1 MSEPIN
7 DPVNHPSHYTDG
19 PTLGRL
25 ECLDVT
31 RWLPFDL
38 GNAFKYIWRAG
49 KKNPERFI
57 EDLEKARFYLRDWS
71 DLYAWQKTLNHGRVA
86 AEMLFLKADI
96 KHWESWRYRV
106 LFAIVRGNERDAITI
121 LDEQI
126 ADAKNATDAAFSRY
140 FPEDETD
147 DD

>member
-1 MSEPIN
+1 MTTN
-7 DPVNHPSHYTDG
+7 DPVNHPSHDTDG
-19 PTLGRL
+19 PSLGKL

-38 GNAFKYIWRAG
+38 GNAFKYVWRAG

-57 EDLEKARFYLRDWS
+57 EDLEKARFYLRDWN
-71 DLYAWQKTLNHGRVA
+71 DLYAWQKTLNHGRAA

-96 KHWESWRYRV
+96 KQWESWRYRV
-106 LFAIVRGNERDAITI
+106 LLAIVRGNERDAITI

-126 ADAKNATDAAFSRY
+126 ADAKNASDEAFRRY